1 MSVTKFMTPQQR
13 LAFNNAWHGDTEMQ
27 APVLEIYPSGEQ
39 IGLSL
44 NK

>member
-1 MSVTKFMTPQQR
+1 MSVKEFMTPLQAN
-13 LAFNNAWHGDTEMQ
+13 AFDNAWHGEMKRR
-27 APVLEIYPSGEQ
+27 APTMSIYPSGEQ